1 MKKLYLLLL
10 CIIAVQFSFSQTA
23 DETAVAKAVNELKQA
38 LIDADSAKLDA
49 LTLPGLSYGHSTGL
63 VEDKA
68 AFIKA
73 LVTGKSDFSSI
84 QLSEQTISIQDKNA
98 LVRHILQAD
107 IVDAGT
113 PASVKIHVLTVWVKS
128 KQGWKL
134 LARQATKVK

>member
-1 MKKLYLLLL
+1 MKKMFLSLL
-10 CIIAVQFSFSQTA
+10 CICAVQFAICQTA
-23 DETAVAKAVNELKQA
+23 DETAVAKAVTELRQA
-38 LIDADSAKLDA
+38 LIDADSAKLNA

-73 LVTGKSDFSSI
+73 LVSGKSDFSTI

-107 IVDAGT
+107 IVDAGNAAT
-113 PASVKIHVLTVWVKS
+113 VKIHVLTVWVKS
-128 KQGWKL
+128 KSGWKL